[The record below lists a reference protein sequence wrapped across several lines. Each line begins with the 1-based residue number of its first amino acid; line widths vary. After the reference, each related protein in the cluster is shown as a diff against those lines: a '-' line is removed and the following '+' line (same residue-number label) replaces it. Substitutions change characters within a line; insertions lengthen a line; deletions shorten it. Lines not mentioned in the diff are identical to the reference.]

1 LNFRH
6 LTKKQH
12 MNLGIIGGTRLGSTL
27 GNKYISSGAK
37 VVFGVRQD
45 FEAKDIEWKLLN
57 LYRDKVLGYQEAIE
71 QADIILICCDN
82 DNLVNVCETFK
93 KVDLK
98 GKLLIDCTNSA
109 FNKYFYCNTIF
120 IQKRIGGALL
130 IYKAFNN
137 LGLDYPKSD
146 RLGIIKETYYCGE
159 EGADKLRVKK
169 LIELIGFKAID
180 AGKIESAVLLE
191 AFYHL
196 RREIAFTKRGET
208 DFHFKLISV

>member
-1 LNFRH
+1 
-6 LTKKQH
+6 
-12 MNLGIIGGTRLGSTL
+12 MNLGIIGGTKLASTL
-27 GNKYISSGAK
+27 GNKYLSTGAK
-37 VVFGVRQD
+37 VVFGVRQG
-45 FEAKDIEWKLLN
+45 FEAKDVEWKILN
-57 LYRDKVLGYQEAIE
+57 MYMDKVFGYQEAMD
-71 QADIILICCDN
+71 QSDIILICCDN
-82 DNLVNVCETFK
+82 DNLVNVCEALK

-109 FNKYFYCNTIF
+109 YNKYFYCNTTF
-120 IQKRIGGALL
+120 IQESIGGEPL

-146 RLGIIKETYYCGE
+146 MLGMIKETYYCGE

-169 LIELIGFKAID
+169 LIELIGYKAID
-180 AGKIESAVLLE
+180 AGKIESALLLE

-196 RREIAFTKRGET
+196 RREISFTKREQT